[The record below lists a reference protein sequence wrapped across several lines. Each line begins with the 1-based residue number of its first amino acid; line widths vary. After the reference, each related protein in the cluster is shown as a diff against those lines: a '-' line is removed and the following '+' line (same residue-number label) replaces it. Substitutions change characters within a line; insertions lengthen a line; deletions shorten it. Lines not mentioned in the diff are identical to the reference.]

1 MMERDQDSKDT
12 IISLNIITIKSTYV
26 IGLRDISIYKRCV
39 TAAGKIV

>member
-26 IGLRDISIYKRCV
+26 IKLHDISIYKRCV
-39 TAAGKIV
+39 TAPVK